1 MGLSRGA
8 RSAGPRKP
16 SGFWLSGPV
25 LPFDA
30 MPLTSVCDGGSGVGS
45 GGSGSSVLDRCSF
58 RLSVSWVRLFTFQA
72 IFSFFFNLS
81 LGDGNYQG
89 MFGL

>member
-1 MGLSRGA
+1 MGALLALRAGGTGA
-8 RSAGPRKP
+8 
-16 SGFWLSGPV
+16 

-30 MPLTSVCDGGSGVGS
+30 MPLRSVCDGGSGVGS

-72 IFSFFFNLS
+72 IFFFF
-81 LGDGNYQG
+81 
-89 MFGL
+89 